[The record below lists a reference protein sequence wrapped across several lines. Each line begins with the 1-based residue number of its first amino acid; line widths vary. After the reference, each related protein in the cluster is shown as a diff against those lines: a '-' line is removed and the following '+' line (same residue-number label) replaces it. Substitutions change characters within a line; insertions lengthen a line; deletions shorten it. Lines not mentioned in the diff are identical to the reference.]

1 MKRESTELQKKLKK
15 GAWVSAGFSCFWLLV
30 CAGCFW
36 WIRGALP
43 PDNVFARILTVVS
56 SVEVLAV
63 IPVLVNLR
71 ARLKEIDGGE
81 FDAASQY

>member
-1 MKRESTELQKKLKK
+1 MKRESTELQRKLRK
-15 GAWVSAGFSCFWLLV
+15 GAWVSAGISCLWLLAV
-30 CAGCFW
+30 AGCCW

-43 PDNVFARILTVVS
+43 QDNVFARILTVVS
-56 SVEVLAV
+56 ALELLAV